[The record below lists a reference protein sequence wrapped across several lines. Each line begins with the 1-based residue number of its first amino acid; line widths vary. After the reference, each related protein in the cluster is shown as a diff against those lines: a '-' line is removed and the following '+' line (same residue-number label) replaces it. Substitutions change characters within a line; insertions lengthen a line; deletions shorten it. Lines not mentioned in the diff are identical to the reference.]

1 VPVCGWLE
9 LKEDFLRQQR
19 YFDGR
24 TGRRLAEY
32 EGRGGR
38 IFCGR
43 GCRACCTLTVDCG
56 FGEALL
62 VVEALSDAQGPAL
75 DAYVARLRQ
84 LLPTVADFKSYLR
97 MQRRELGDCP
107 FLDRE
112 GACAVYEARPFACRA
127 LFSTRPAD
135 WCGVDFGELPAIEKQ
150 LFMAGLDRAVV
161 DFPTHYLAEPRESAR
176 ELEGAG
182 LLAMERAFGF
192 SLAGNLPYLVW
203 LEKHYALSQ
212 RCAEGFAAVT
222 AFLEAEGLNLPFVLH
237 LDKAPA

>member
-1 VPVCGWLE
+1 MSVYEWLE
-9 LKEDFLRQQR
+9 LKEDLRRRQQD
-19 YFDGR
+19 FDGR
-24 TGRRLAEY
+24 IARRLAEY

-62 VVEALSDAQGPAL
+62 VVEALSDAQGLVL
-75 DAYVARLRQ
+75 DGYVARLRE
-84 LLPTVADFKSYLR
+84 LLPTVTDFKSYLR
-97 MQRRELGDCP
+97 MQRQELGECP

-112 GACAVYEARPFACRA
+112 GACAFYEARPFACRA

-150 LFMAGLDRAVV
+150 LFMASLDRAVV
-161 DFPTHYLAEPRESAR
+161 DFPTHYLAEPRDLAR
-176 ELEGAG
+176 EVEGAG

-203 LEKHYALSQ
+203 LEKQYGLSQ
-212 RCAEGFAAVT
+212 KCAEGYAAVT
-222 AFLEAEGLNLPFVLH
+222 ALLEAEGLNLPFVLH
-237 LDKAPA
+237 LDKTPA

>member
-1 VPVCGWLE
+1 MSVSGWLE
-9 LKEDFLRQQR
+9 LKEDLRRRQR
-19 YFDGR
+19 DFDGR
-24 TGRRLAEY
+24 IALRLAEY

-62 VVEALSDAQGPAL
+62 VAETLSGVQERALN
-75 DAYVARLRQ
+75 AYVQRLRE
-84 LLPTVADFKSYLR
+84 LLPKVADLKGYLR

-107 FLDRE
+107 FLDDK
-112 GACAVYEARPFACRA
+112 GACGVYAARPFACRA

-135 WCGVDFGELPAIEKQ
+135 WCGVDFGELPAIERQ

-161 DFPTHYLAEPRESAR
+161 DFPTHYLAEPREIAR

-182 LLAMERAFGF
+182 LAAMERIFGF

-212 RCAEGFAAVT
+212 RCAEGYAAVT
-222 AFLEAEGLNLPFVLH
+222 ALLEMEELNLPFILR
-237 LDKAPA
+237 LGGAPA

>member
-1 VPVCGWLE
+1 MLMSGWME
-9 LKEDFLRQQR
+9 IKEELRQRQR
-19 YFDGR
+19 DFDGESA
-24 TGRRLAEY
+24 RRIAGY

-38 IFCGR
+38 VFCGR

-56 FGEALL
+56 IGEALL
-62 VVEALSDAQGPAL
+62 VAEALSAAQGRTL
-75 DAYVARLRQ
+75 DGYVERLRE
-84 LLPTVADFKSYLR
+84 LLPTVADLKAYLR

-107 FLDRE
+107 FLDAD
-112 GACAVYEARPFACRA
+112 GACGVYAVRPFACRA

-182 LLAMERAFGF
+182 MAAMERAFGF

-203 LEKHYALSQ
+203 LERHYALSQ
-212 RCAEGFAAVT
+212 RCAEGDAAVT
-222 AFLEAEGLNLPFVLH
+222 AMLEKEGLKLPYVMH
-237 LDKAPA
+237 LGKAPA

>member
-1 VPVCGWLE
+1 MSVSGWLE
-9 LKEDFLRQQR
+9 LKEDLRRRQR
-19 YFDGR
+19 DFDGR
-24 TGRRLAEY
+24 IALRLAEY

-62 VVEALSDAQGPAL
+62 VAEALSETQGNAL
-75 DAYVARLRQ
+75 DGYVARLRER
-84 LLPTVADFKSYLR
+84 LPTVTDLKSYLR

-127 LFSTRPAD
+127 LFSTRPAE
-135 WCGVDFGELPAIEKQ
+135 WCGVDFGELPAIERQ
-150 LFMAGLDRAVV
+150 LFMTSLDRAVV
-161 DFPTHYLAEPRESAR
+161 DFPTHYLAEPRDLAR
-176 ELEGAG
+176 EVEGAG

-203 LEKHYALSQ
+203 LEKKYALSQ
-212 RCAEGFAAVT
+212 RCVEGDAVVT
-222 AFLEAEGLNLPFVLH
+222 ALLEAEGLCLPFVLH
-237 LDKAPA
+237 LGKAPT